1 MQTHAIRGQFG
12 FHPVYSL
19 FQRSWMAVSLSGW
32 YCHDCDPILS
42 PSHSSKFLFQTLHP
56 FQDPALNYTLLHF
69 VILFNPGDLLIIHKS
84 VCPSFALGLAKQQSC
99 FFNWITGL
107 TAFNLLSHFSPLIRH
122 KVKNVWVLPN
132 EKLMLDSDTFF
143 PLLELHLVTQPCH
156 QPFLLR
162 LPCWQ
167 QLFCQPQQRILMRS
181 SNRSTPKH
189 WNTLPYL
196 CFLVPLAQ
204 HYASA
209 PSKSMLLSVLSHMV
223 PGQAQ
228 LEQGAWG
235 SDAIVVWSSQHESLP
250 E

>member
-122 KVKNVWVLPN
+122 KVKNVSLSSTKWKINVRLRYLLPT
-132 EKLMLDSDTFF
+132 LGAPLGDT
-143 PLLELHLVTQPCH
+143 
-156 QPFLLR
+156 
-162 LPCWQ
+162 
-167 QLFCQPQQRILMRS
+167 
-181 SNRSTPKH
+181 
-189 WNTLPYL
+189 TLPSTIPTKASL
-196 CFLVPLAQ
+196 LTTALL
-204 HYASA
+204 SA
-209 PSKSMLLSVLSHMV
+209 PAENLNEIFQQKHS
-223 PGQAQ
+223 
-228 LEQGAWG
+228 
-235 SDAIVVWSSQHESLP
+235 
-250 E
+250 